1 MASLHFRGEKA
12 DKHEAEKKL
21 MMHTAGVFDGRFTVR
36 FESDDGGT
44 HIVLVI
50 EVEEPSKPLDR
61 FLSDALWDSK
71 WMGWRYIIKK
81 VPPGYI
87 DAILNAPERD
97 DY

>member
-50 EVEEPSKPLDR
+50 EVEEPSKPKSPRIALQKLKWLD
-61 FLSDALWDSK
+61 LP
-71 WMGWRYIIKK
+71 I
-81 VPPGYI
+81 
-87 DAILNAPERD
+87 
-97 DY
+97 